1 MGVRLAEPAS
11 LHRIIPFAL
20 YMAFVVLEDL
30 LGRLGWPPAQL
41 RWLYPVKAAAVL
53 AALVW
58 LWRHYG
64 ELRRF
69 DLGARGVFTAVA
81 AGALVLALWLTLGA
95 AWMTVGEPTGFDPGP
110 GGAIDPLLVA
120 VRLAGGALLVPV
132 MEELFW
138 RSFLLRWLHNPDF
151 LRVDPAHVRLLAVV
165 VTVLLFGVEHNRW
178 LAGVAAGGVYCLLY
192 MRSRSLWSAI
202 VAHGVTNG
210 LLGAWIIFTGQWSYW

>member
-1 MGVRLAEPAS
+1 MVQPAS
-11 LHRIIPFAL
+11 LHRIIPFAI
-20 YMAFVVLEDL
+20 YMAFVVLEDI

-41 RWLYPVKAAAVL
+41 RWLYAVKAAAVL
-53 AALVW
+53 AALAL

-69 DLGARGVFTAVA
+69 DLGARGVLMAVA
-81 AGALVLALWLTLGA
+81 AGLLVLVLWLNLDA
-95 AWMTVGEPTGFDPGP
+95 SWMVVGQSAGFDPRTGGP
-110 GGAIDPLLVA
+110 IDWALVT

-138 RSFLLRWLHNPDF
+138 RSFLLRWLHNPAF
-151 LRVDPAHVRLLAVV
+151 LGVDPAHVKLLAVV
-165 VTVLLFGVEHNRW
+165 VTVLLFGVEHNLW
-178 LAGVAAGGVYCLLY
+178 LAGVAAGIVYSLLY
-192 MRSRSLWSAI
+192 MRSGSLWSAI